1 VKKNDSTHIIALS
14 SHICEEIFCFIFS
27 IEDNCVSLHFVWRDK
42 LKNKKAMNTF
52 LQNLG
57 LILIVLASVLLI
69 LSHFLGWNNINA
81 IQFGSFGAMIVGLV
95 LYIWLN
101 KKYQ

>member
-1 VKKNDSTHIIALS
+1 MKKL
-14 SHICEEIFCFIFS
+14 
-27 IEDNCVSLHFVWRDK
+27 
-42 LKNKKAMNTF
+42 

-57 LILIVLASVLLI
+57 VIIIIIAAVLLI
-69 LSHFLGWNNINA
+69 LSHFLGWNNVNA
-81 IQFGSFGAMIVGLV
+81 VQFGSLIAMIVGLV

>member
-1 VKKNDSTHIIALS
+1 MNGL
-14 SHICEEIFCFIFS
+14 
-27 IEDNCVSLHFVWRDK
+27 
-42 LKNKKAMNTF
+42 LKN
-52 LQNLG
+52 LG
-57 LILIVLASVLLI
+57 IILIVIASVLLV

-81 IQFGSFGAMIVGLV
+81 VQFGSFGAMVLGLV

>member
-1 VKKNDSTHIIALS
+1 MK
-14 SHICEEIFCFIFS
+14 
-27 IEDNCVSLHFVWRDK
+27 
-42 LKNKKAMNTF
+42 TF

-57 LILIVLASVLLI
+57 IILIVLASVLLI
-69 LSHFLGWNNINA
+69 LSHFFGWNNLNA

>member
-1 VKKNDSTHIIALS
+1 
-14 SHICEEIFCFIFS
+14 
-27 IEDNCVSLHFVWRDK
+27 
-42 LKNKKAMNTF
+42 MNTF

-57 LILIVLASVLLI
+57 IILIVLASVLLI

-81 IQFGSFGAMIVGLV
+81 IQFGSFATMIVGLV

-101 KKYQ
+101 KKYE

>member
-1 VKKNDSTHIIALS
+1 MNG
-14 SHICEEIFCFIFS
+14 F
-27 IEDNCVSLHFVWRDK
+27 
-42 LKNKKAMNTF
+42 LK
-52 LQNLG
+52 NLG
-57 LILIVLASVLLI
+57 LILIVIASIVLV

-81 IQFGSFGAMIVGLV
+81 VQFGSFGAMIAGLV

>member
-1 VKKNDSTHIIALS
+1 MNGFLKSLGIIIIVIA
-14 SHICEEIFCFIFS
+14 
-27 IEDNCVSLHFVWRDK
+27 
-42 LKNKKAMNTF
+42 A
-52 LQNLG
+52 
-57 LILIVLASVLLI
+57 IVLM

-81 IQFGSFGAMIVGLV
+81 VQAGSMGAMVVGLV